1 MSQMMAPMK
10 KKMLLRMS
18 GVEMKDGMD
27 AYFFRADES
36 DCNGFELLRLTG

>member
-27 AYFFRADES
+27 AYFFRANES